1 MLFVGSRGSRF
12 VELSKATRM
21 REMSVNPANRNM
33 PRGEVFNRAGEDH
46 RMKRSVDGGLAS

>member
-33 PRGEVFNRAGEDH
+33 PRGKVFNRAGEDH